1 MKYKVGDLVR
11 ACWRPI
17 GRPLHGSLDPR
28 HWIGVVISRRHI
40 RRGDPVQHFG
50 DELAY
55 GKIYEVYLTNLQ
67 CHRFF
72 EKHLEKL

>member
-17 GRPLHGSLDPR
+17 GRPLHGSFDPR
-28 HWIGVVISRRHI
+28 HWIGVVISRRWC
-40 RRGDPVQHFG
+40 GPFADPV
-50 DELAY
+50 Y
-55 GKIYEVYLTNLQ
+55 GVYLTNLQ